1 MKQINVDSTKP
12 FELHYFHLHVF
23 DKLSDNHKN
32 FHHPNLTWAPCCFAL
47 IAHYLGWLLNS
58 NSTQLSHN
66 YLYKYILFHI
76 TCLPCVWNFSW
87 KNHQFFNITK
97 LEKKTL
103 GKAHLL

>member
-23 DKLSDNHKN
+23 DKLSYGHQN
-32 FHHPNLTWAPCCFAL
+32 FHHPNLTWAPPCCFAL
-47 IAHYLGWLLNS
+47 VAHYLGRLLNS

-66 YLYKYILFHI
+66 YLYKYIFSNYMFTLG
-76 TCLPCVWNFSW
+76 LNFYG

-97 LEKKTL
+97 FEKKTL
-103 GKAHLL
+103 SKAHLL